1 MPVMMFVMAC
11 YGVTFVL
18 TVLHRDLPDQHP
30 EDRGGEPRLPEE
42 ARQGAHQLQQA
53 AESSRDHR
61 RDPAVPEPAL
71 LLTGRERY
79 QGKAR
84 FTHHRPQYSCMGSWE
99 LEQCEI
105 TLEQLAGFLGI
116 TFKYILLDC
125 K

>member
-1 MPVMMFVMAC
+1 MATHTYLNFCIISLFKDMLYAC
-11 YGVTFVL
+11 YDACHGLPWCSHTFVL
-18 TVLHRDLPDQHP
+18 TVFHRDLPDQHP
-30 EDRGGEPRLPEE
+30 ENRGGEPRLPEE

-84 FTHHRPQYSCMGSWE
+84 FTHHRPQYSFMG
-99 LEQCEI
+99 I
-105 TLEQLAGFLGI
+105 GT
-116 TFKYILLDC
+116 T
-125 K
+125 